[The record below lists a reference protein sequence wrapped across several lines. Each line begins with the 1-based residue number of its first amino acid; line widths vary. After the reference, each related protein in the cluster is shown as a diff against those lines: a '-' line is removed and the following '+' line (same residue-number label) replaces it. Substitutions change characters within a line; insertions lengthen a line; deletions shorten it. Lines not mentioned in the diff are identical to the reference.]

1 MDDLSELMKQA
12 ASRIASALDLA
23 ALASVEAEL
32 TGRRSQLAAL
42 RKQLP
47 QLDLEERRARG
58 SVLSQATAT
67 LRELI
72 EARRVQ
78 LEHAAEAELLAA
90 DALDLTVPSWTP
102 QIGNRHL
109 VTQVLEEACDIF
121 IALGFG
127 IVSGP
132 EVETARNNFDL
143 LHMPPA
149 HPSRAETDTLYVDY
163 GPDPGAILLRTHTS
177 PMQVRAMLAG
187 PPPLYIVVPGR
198 TFRADTAD
206 ATHSPVFHQIEGLAV
221 DKALAFTDLKG
232 TLAHFARAFFGAD
245 RRTRFLPSYF
255 PFTEPSA
262 EMAISCF
269 ACDGSGCRVCKQTGW
284 IELLGCGM
292 VDPAVLEGVGYDP
305 VAISGYA
312 FGLGVERLAMLR
324 HGVDNIRHFYDN
336 DLRVLVQF
344 K

>member
-1 MDDLSELMKQA
+1 MDDLAELMNQA
-12 ASRIASALDLA
+12 PSRIASAPDLP
-23 ALASVEAEL
+23 ALEAIEAQL
-32 TGRRSQLAAL
+32 TGRKSQLAAL

-47 QLDLEERRARG
+47 QMELEQRRARG
-58 SVLSQATAT
+58 AALQQAMAT
-67 LRELI
+67 LSELI
-72 EARRVQ
+72 AARRTQ
-78 LEHAAEAELLAA
+78 LETTAEADLLAA
-90 DALDLTVPSWTP
+90 DALDLTVPSWVP
-102 QIGNRHL
+102 QVGTRHL
-109 VTQVLEEACDIF
+109 VTQVMEEACDIF
-121 IALGFG
+121 VSLGYG
-127 IVSGP
+127 IVTGP

-163 GPDPGAILLRTHTS
+163 GPEPGAILLRTHTS
-177 PMQVRAMLAG
+177 PMQVRSMLAH
-187 PPPLYIVVPGR
+187 PPPLYVVVPGR
-198 TFRADTAD
+198 TFRADTPD

-221 DKALAFTDLKG
+221 DQALAFTDLKG
-232 TLAHFARAFFGAD
+232 TLAHFARAFFGEQ
-245 RRTRFLPSYF
+245 RRTRFSPSYF

-305 VAISGYA
+305 TAVSGFA
-312 FGLGVERLAMLR
+312 FGMGVERLAMLR

-336 DLRVLVQF
+336 DLRVLAQF
-344 K
+344 R